1 MPILQIILAV
11 ILPPLAVFLKRG
23 AGTELV
29 IGVVLWL
36 LGWIPGVLYALYIV
50 LNDETAAV

>member
-23 AGTELV
+23 VGPELL
-29 IGVVLWL
+29 ISIVLCIVFWV
-36 LGWIPGVLYALYIV
+36 PGILYALYIV
-50 LNDETAAV
+50 LSDRGTAL

>member
-23 AGTELV
+23 AGTELI
-29 IGVVLWL
+29 IGIVLWL
-36 LGWIPGVLYALYIV
+36 LGWIPGTLYALYIV
-50 LNDETAAV
+50 LTDEGAAI

>member
-23 AGTELV
+23 AGTELI
-29 IGVVLWL
+29 IGIVLWI

-50 LNDETAAV
+50 LNDEGAAI